1 MDHLLRSPELAA
13 LMSQQ
18 NAYPV
23 SENSLGNG
31 HSPLV
36 SIIVVNYN
44 GLDTLPACLD
54 SLAVQTY
61 PATELLLIDNGSTD
75 GSLELVRREF
85 PEARIVENSKN
96 LGYSGAINRAAAQ
109 SRGAYITVLNMD
121 VTVEPDWLET
131 LVAFLE
137 EHPRAGAANPQ
148 IRLADEPETINA
160 LGQNVHVTGL
170 GFNRMLHYLAAE
182 ADREPRQVSGLQG
195 AAFVIRRKLFIE
207 IGGMNDANFMY
218 HEDVDLSWLIQLA
231 GCDVYCVP
239 ESIIYHKYTLG
250 MKPWKYYY
258 LERNRW
264 ALLLCVYRLPTML
277 LLAPFFLLTEAMMLA
292 YCLRSGR
299 SFFSAKLRAIGWN
312 WQMKDHLRRRRAWIQ
327 GWRKRGDQDMLAI
340 LRLNYDWDQLLQ
352 LAR

>member
-1 MDHLLRSPELAA
+1 MDHRLRAPELAA
-13 LMSQQ
+13 LTPRPD
-18 NAYPV
+18 AYPE
-23 SENSLGNG
+23 SESCLDNG
-31 HSPLV
+31 RSPLV
-36 SIIVVNYN
+36 SIVVVNYN
-44 GLDTLPACLD
+44 GLDTLPACLH
-54 SLAVQTY
+54 SLAAQTY

-85 PEARIVENSKN
+85 PQARIVANSEN

-121 VTVEPDWLET
+121 VAVEPDWLEP

-137 EHPRAGAANPQ
+137 AHPRAGAVNPQ
-148 IRLADEPETINA
+148 IRLADDPQTINA

-170 GFNRMLHYLAAE
+170 GFNRLLHYPAAE

-195 AAFVIRRKLFIE
+195 AAFVIRRELFLE

-231 GCDVYCVP
+231 GYDIYCVP
-239 ESIIYHKYTLG
+239 ESIIYHKYALG

-264 ALLLCVYRLPTML
+264 ALLLCVYRRRTML
-277 LLAPFFLLTEAMMLA
+277 LLAPLFLLTEAMMLA

-312 WQMKDHLRRRRAWIQ
+312 WQMKHHLRRRRSWIQ
-327 GWRKRGDQDMLAI
+327 RWRKRGDREMLSI
-340 LRLNYDWDQLLQ
+340 LRLNYDWDQLLH